1 MAYKYKLTDD
11 RHQSTVTRVNGKR
24 YVAGKCTQDDL
35 EFLYNEGAYFVE
47 REEVKEKKESKKVS
61 KKEESLEDEQGQ

>member
-1 MAYKYKLTDD
+1 MAYKYKLKEDKFLD
-11 RHQSTVTRVNGKR
+11 AVIRCKGKKFI
-24 YVAGKCTQDDL
+24 GSECSQEDL
-35 EFLYNEGAYFVE
+35 EFLYDAGIDFVE